1 MRTARNLA
9 VLVALCASLPIALCA
24 PILLPVPAQAQGIAL
39 SAAPAALQALA
50 ARLRTLDADGLDPSH
65 YAIPDD
71 ALASA
76 DPVLHLAMLAT
87 ATDAALVDLLHG
99 RARAIAGRPDIRRDV
114 AAHPLDPWRAEIAN
128 AANPAATIERAA
140 LHHPEIAP
148 LRAALAEARAVAAR
162 GPAPVI
168 PTDGPH
174 TIEPGSADARRIPL
188 LRARLAIEEPA
199 LAALPAPD
207 PAIYDAPLVDA
218 VKRWQAREGYEAD
231 GRIGR
236 ITLSALNRPLD
247 ARVMQLRA
255 NLDMR
260 RGLAAAETHRRIEVN
275 LPHQRLQLLEG
286 DRATMDMAVIVGRP
300 DRATPLMR
308 VRMTALQFNP
318 SWGVPERNARQDLL
332 PRFRRDPA
340 GMQARG
346 FRLYGMVD
354 GVRTEVDATTLDWN
368 SFSATNFPYFI
379 RQDAG
384 DANALGRIK
393 FIMPNGEDIYMHD
406 TPDRHLFRRPDR
418 AFSSG
423 CIRLER
429 PMEMLDA
436 ALSGTPGWDRA
447 RAQRVLDSRATAGTA
462 ITRTVPVALI
472 YTTAIVSQGGV
483 VLRHDFYNHDA
494 SYVRAMDSASTRTR
508 TASR

>member
-1 MRTARNLA
+1 MRIARNLA
-9 VLVALCASLPIALCA
+9 LLLALGA
-24 PILLPVPAQAQGIAL
+24 PGLLAAPATAQGLAL
-39 SAAPAALQALA
+39 AAPPAALQALS
-50 ARLRTLDADGLDPSH
+50 ARLRALDSDGLDPAH
-65 YAIPDD
+65 YAIPEDS
-71 ALASA
+71 LATT
-76 DPVLHLAMLAT
+76 DPVLHRALLAT

-99 RARAIAGRPDIRRDV
+99 RARAIPGRVDIRRDT
-114 AAHPLDPWRAEIAN
+114 AAHPLDPWRAEL
-128 AANPAATIERAA
+128 AATATPAATLERAA
-140 LHHPEIAP
+140 LLHPETAL

-162 GPAPVI
+162 GPAPII
-168 PTDGPH
+168 PTEGPH
-174 TIEPGSADARRIPL
+174 TIEPGSTDARRIPL

-199 LAALPAPD
+199 LAAQPAAD
-207 PAIYDAPLVDA
+207 PALYDAPLVEA
-218 VKRWQAREGYEAD
+218 VRRWQAREGYEAD

-236 ITLSALNRPLD
+236 ITLAALNRPLET
-247 ARVMQLRA
+247 RVMQLRA

-260 RGLAAAETHRRIEVN
+260 RGLAPAETHRRIEVN
-275 LPHQRLQLLEG
+275 LPHQRLHLIEG
-286 DRATMDMAVIVGRP
+286 DRVTMDMAVIVGRP

-308 VRMTALQFNP
+308 LRLTALQFNP
-318 SWGVPERNARQDLL
+318 TWGVPERNARQDLL

-346 FRLYGMVD
+346 FRVYGMVD
-354 GVRTEVDATTLDWN
+354 GVRTEIDATTLDW
-368 SFSATNFPYFI
+368 SRYSTTNFPYFI

-393 FIMPNGEDIYMHD
+393 FITPNSEDIFMHD

-462 ITRTVPVALI
+462 ITRTIPVALI
-472 YTTAIVSQGGV
+472 YTSAIVRDGGV
-483 VLRHDFYNHDA
+483 VLRHDLYNHDA

>member
-1 MRTARNLA
+1 MRILRSLA
-9 VLVALCASLPIALCA
+9 FALALCA
-24 PILLPVPAQAQGIAL
+24 PVLLPATVRAQGTTL
-39 SAAPAALQALA
+39 AAPQAGLAALA
-50 ARLRTLDADGLDPSH
+50 ARLRALDADGLDPRH
-65 YAIPDD
+65 YAIPEE
-71 ALASA
+71 ALATS
-76 DPVLHLAMLAT
+76 DPTLYRAMLAN
-87 ATDAALVDLLHG
+87 AADAAMVDLLHG
-99 RARAIAGRPDIRRDV
+99 RARAIGGRPDIRRD
-114 AAHPLDPWRAEIAN
+114 ATAHMLEPWRAELAST
-128 AANPAATIERAA
+128 ANPAATLERAA

-148 LRAALAEARAVAAR
+148 LRAALAEARAIVAR
-162 GPAPVI
+162 GPAQAI
-168 PTDGPH
+168 PTEGPH
-174 TIEPGSADARRIPL
+174 TIEPGSTDARRMPL

-207 PAIYDAPLVDA
+207 PALYDEPLVEA

-236 ITLSALNRPLD
+236 ITLAALNRPLD
-247 ARVMQLRA
+247 SRVMQLRA
-255 NLDMR
+255 NIDMR
-260 RGLAAAETHRRIEVN
+260 RGLAAPETHRRIEVN

-286 DRATMDMAVIVGRP
+286 STPVLDMAVIVGRP

-308 VRMTALQFNP
+308 VRMNAVQFNP

-332 PRFRRDPA
+332 PRFQRDPA

-346 FRLYGMVD
+346 FRLYGNVD
-354 GVRTEVDATTLDWN
+354 GVRTVVDATTVDWTAMN
-368 SFSATNFPYFI
+368 RNNFPYFI

-384 DANALGRIK
+384 DTNALGRIK

-447 RAQRVLDSRATAGTA
+447 RAQRVLDSRATSGTA

-472 YTTAIVSQGGV
+472 YTTAIVRDGGV
-483 VLRHDFYNHDA
+483 VLRHDLYNHDA
-494 SYVRAMDSASTRTR
+494 TYVRAMDAASTRTR